1 MASEKQKLTTSTITK
16 IVITLLVIV
25 LSIFFIFGLIGR
37 AFQTLFKNQARRVDK
52 MMSKLIITGVVN
64 NDKDFTR
71 IANKKSQIFFFK
83 HSFAPISLL
92 LIVFIMWV
100 TCMSINN
107 WSEAMFPLF
116 GRMLYP
122 WEGVPTYVAPL
133 GFDFSS
139 VTANYVDMSNWFSI
153 MTLITILLFFVGL
166 IWYFFEVGG
175 FIARHLRIQKLS
187 RTMFSQ
193 NLDNVDLSTFLRPTN
208 QEVIP
213 SSTITQPATTNQI
226 QK

>member
-37 AFQTLFKNQARRVDK
+37 TLQTLFKNQARRVDK

-92 LIVFIMWV
+92 LIVFIMWI
-100 TCMSINN
+100 TCMSISN
-107 WSEAMFPLF
+107 WSEGMFPLF

-122 WEGVPTYVAPL
+122 WEGAPTYVAPL